1 MFVDILIICFIFG
14 AIFRGREIGFVR
26 QVCSTV
32 GFFSGLFLGA
42 DIEPHTVASVHTQV
56 ARVIVTL
63 ITTLG
68 CGLILLTL
76 GEYVGV
82 LLKSKV
88 LLKRINPFDNG
99 LGSLVSVASL
109 LLSIWLAASVI
120 TSLPFP
126 SLQQQIHDSRIVSAL
141 DKALPSA
148 PGVIADLGNLIDPNG
163 FPQVFIG
170 SEPTPRTNVSLPSLG
185 EMQYAV
191 EHDENSVVKVAGEG
205 CGGIVEG
212 SGFIIGKDL
221 VATNAHVVAGIRH
234 PYVEDANGTHTTKVI
249 WFDPNLD
256 FAILKV
262 NNLAGTT
269 LSLSTAHIV
278 SGTPAAVLG
287 YPGGGPFNAGTAA
300 VLDEF
305 TASGKNIYG
314 TGDTNRDVFEVSAN
328 IIPGNS
334 GGPLVGENGAVIGIV
349 FAESTSYQHVG
360 YALTTPQVVSEI
372 NLAKSNQKQTAST
385 GKCAE

>member
-1 MFVDILIICFIFG
+1 MLLDVLIICLAVG

-42 DIEPHTVASVHTQV
+42 DLEPHTIISVHGQV
-56 ARVIVTL
+56 ARVVVTL

-68 CGLILLTL
+68 CGLIFLTL

-88 LLKRINPFDNG
+88 LHNRINPFDNG
-99 LGSLVSVASL
+99 FGSLVSVASL
-109 LLSIWLAASVI
+109 LLSVWLTASVI

-126 SLQQQIHDSRIVSAL
+126 SVQQQIHDSKIVSAL

-148 PGVIADLGNLIDPNG
+148 PGVIADLGDLIDPNG

-170 SEPTPRTNVSLPSLG
+170 SEPIPKANVNLPSLG
-185 EMQYAV
+185 QMKYAV
-191 EHDENSVVKVAGEG
+191 VHDENSIVKVAGEG

-212 SGFIIGKDL
+212 SGFVIGKDL
-221 VATNAHVVAGIRH
+221 IATNAHVVAGIKH
-234 PYVEDANGTHTTKVI
+234 PYVEDANGTHSTKVI

-262 NNLAGTT
+262 SNLAGTP
-269 LSLSTAHIV
+269 LAISSLHIS

-287 YPGGGPFNAGTAA
+287 YPGGGPFSAGTAA

-314 TGDTNRDVFEVSAN
+314 TGDTNRDVFEVSAT

-334 GGPLVGENGAVIGIV
+334 GGPLVGENGDVIGIV

-360 YALTTPQVVSEI
+360 YALTTPQVISEI
-372 NLAKSNQKQTAST
+372 NLAKTNQNQTAST